1 MSHLLW
7 GGVRSRYAHA
17 RGRLLVD
24 AGRVD
29 GNDTH
34 TAREDRRDGEEIA
47 RAIDMG
53 SSDRCDLLL
62 THAHLLTLAPVLAD
76 GSDTDGVGYIEDVRL
91 KQYVAAGAAL

>member
-1 MSHLLW
+1 M
-7 GGVRSRYAHA
+7 
-17 RGRLLVD
+17 
-24 AGRVD
+24 D

-34 TAREDRRDGEEIA
+34 TAREDRRDGEAPREIA

-91 KQYVAAGAAL
+91 KQYVAAGAVL